1 MEGNESTIFS
11 KSLDKAWKL
20 VLQYSQL
27 ASTSL
32 GSTTYTTVQV
42 AKQLKTL
49 SGLVYFL
56 TLCDSDDVVCATLHL
71 SR

>member
-27 ASTSL
+27 ASTNL
-32 GSTTYTTVQV
+32 GSTYTTVQV

-56 TLCDSDDVVCATLHL
+56 TLRDSDDVVCATLHL